1 VSEADIAVV
10 GAGIVGL
17 AVARE
22 LARREARRRVVVLE
36 REDRVGMHQTGH
48 NSGVAHAGIYYS
60 PGSLKAR
67 LCVNGA
73 RELAEYCKTRG
84 LPYERCGK
92 LIVALEARE
101 LRALD
106 ELHRRGEANG
116 VPGLRRVDA
125 AELRAIEPHAAGM
138 AALHSP
144 ATAIVDFAA
153 VARSFADDLRGAGS
167 EIVLGAAVEGVE
179 VRPGGGAQPSAGR
192 GVRTTASATESPP
205 AAGDSSP
212 GAAAGDSSP
221 GVAAGDSSPGAA
233 AGDSSPGVAGGDSSR
248 RVAPGASP
256 RRILLR
262 HSRGELVA
270 GFAVFC
276 GGAWSDRLAE
286 LAGAGADPRIV
297 PFRGAYLRLVPHR
310 RELVRGLIYPVPDP
324 GLPFLGVHL
333 TRQLGGDVLI
343 GPGALLSPQG
353 LGRSLRWPGTWRMAR
368 RWWRT
373 GLTEIHRAVS
383 PAALVRAAAR
393 YVPELGP
400 DDAERAWAGVRAQ
413 ALARDGTLLDD
424 FAFSHTERALH
435 VRNAPSPAAT
445 AALAIA
451 RHVADEVERGNAGRP
466 RSRGL

>member
-1 VSEADIAVV
+1 MGAGRLAVGASKRRSNRCRSSLPRELPAVAGNLPGVSEADIAVV

-101 LRALD
+101 LRAL
-106 ELHRRGEANG
+106 
-116 VPGLRRVDA
+116 
-125 AELRAIEPHAAGM
+125 EPHAAGM

-212 GAAAGDSSP
+212 GVAG
-221 GVAAGDSSPGAA
+221 GDSSPGAA
-233 AGDSSPGVAGGDSSR
+233 AGDSSR

-256 RRILLR
+256 RRIVLR

-276 GGAWSDRLAE
+276 GGAWS
-286 LAGAGADPRIV
+286 
-297 PFRGAYLRLVPHR
+297 
-310 RELVRGLIYPVPDP
+310 
-324 GLPFLGVHL
+324 
-333 TRQLGGDVLI
+333 
-343 GPGALLSPQG
+343 
-353 LGRSLRWPGTWRMAR
+353 
-368 RWWRT
+368 
-373 GLTEIHRAVS
+373 
-383 PAALVRAAAR
+383 
-393 YVPELGP
+393 
-400 DDAERAWAGVRAQ
+400 
-413 ALARDGTLLDD
+413 
-424 FAFSHTERALH
+424 
-435 VRNAPSPAAT
+435 
-445 AALAIA
+445 
-451 RHVADEVERGNAGRP
+451 
-466 RSRGL
+466 